1 MTKEAIRAEMAGRVK
16 NLSPVY
22 CREADAA
29 ICRWVE
35 QSEFYREARTVF
47 CYVGAKWEIDT
58 TALLRSALRD
68 GKRLVLPLCT
78 QPGVM
83 EARQIG
89 SLGDLVSGK
98 FGILA
103 PKLQCPL
110 VPPEEI
116 DLALVPCCTGNAG
129 GQRLGYGGAAADPDS
144 SARLVFQLLR
154 QPANRAACENDAF
167 RRDMGSAGQHIGRH
181 PLIGPVSRRKLLRN
195 LAVGIAAHHHGIHV
209 PDEFLIKT
217 LSPLFALSGEPAN
230 SALPIGDIP
239 IQAHGDE

>member
-129 GQRLGYGGAAADPDS
+129 GQRLGYGGGYYDRFLPRTGCPALLLCRGQMVREDLPMDGHDVVMDY
-144 SARLVFQLLR
+144 LVT
-154 QPANRAACENDAF
+154 EK
-167 RRDMGSAGQHIGRH
+167 GIT
-181 PLIGPVSRRKLLRN
+181 VSR
-195 LAVGIAAHHHGIHV
+195 
-209 PDEFLIKT
+209 
-217 LSPLFALSGEPAN
+217 
-230 SALPIGDIP
+230 
-239 IQAHGDE
+239 